1 MPVPHAWRKRPT
13 LSLEITKTCECWQV
27 TSVCHMINNISCN
40 LQCNIIVRHVA
51 EQITCVTLPP
61 PPPLPPPLV
70 TWNATL
76 LWGML
81 QNRLHVWHSLSHLHY
96 HPPLVTWNATLLWG
110 MLQNRLHV
118 WHSLPHLHYHP
129 PPPCDLK
136 CNKELKDMLW
146 KRSISCNLR
155 DEISPPSDFI
165 YGIAQDGIVG
175 VIIFMVWFEGDFHV
189 GLTMFLLYMT
199 NAVFSSEASWGK
211 GE

>member
-1 MPVPHAWRKRPT
+1 MPVPHVWHKRPT

-51 EQITCVTLPP
+51 EQITCVTLP
-61 PPPLPPPLV
+61 LPPPL
-70 TWNATL
+70 
-76 LWGML
+76 
-81 QNRLHVWHSLSHLHY
+81 
-96 HPPLVTWNATLLWG
+96 
-110 MLQNRLHV
+110 
-118 WHSLPHLHYHP
+118 

-136 CNKELKDMLW
+136 CNKELKEMLW